1 MNSEPFFM
9 IIQSRT
15 ISIRKVL
22 KHKFKKEIVEH
33 FSRNKKRE
41 IFSPK
46 PNSICGSMDSHMKER
61 RWLV

>member
-15 ISIRKVL
+15 ISILKVL

-41 IFSPK
+41 IFFPK
-46 PNSICGSMDSHMKER
+46 TQFNMGKHGLSY
-61 RWLV
+61 V